1 MMKRSPVGPAHRQQ
15 GVALIVAL
23 LVLAIATGLAATMI
37 VRNQNSIGAT
47 SALVNGARAGE
58 LATSALVLAQAL
70 LDQDDRNIDG
80 PADAW
85 AQPLLGIPV
94 DQATMSLRV
103 VDLQGRF
110 NLNNLI
116 TADDKVNLVAKQRF
130 QKLLSVLRIQTDI
143 SNAVIDWIDR
153 NPNIEPLGAADAAN
167 QGTSTYLPAGRP
179 MLSVTELRAVR
190 GVTDSIYRQL
200 APYVAALPVGTPI
213 NLNSASST
221 VLAAL
226 GANVAVL
233 PGRGLPGEHTVGDNA
248 PGQVPPKNIG
258 SVADYLAQPMF
269 AGQTVPTDGLAV
281 NSQYFLCAVT
291 VHLDAV
297 TRQRYAIIVR
307 PMSGPSRI
315 IALSSEAC
323 LTGFYCL

>member
-1 MMKRSPVGPAHRQQ
+1 MRASSVGSIRGQR

-47 SALVNGARAGE
+47 SALVNGARADE
-58 LATSALVLAQAL
+58 LATSALALAQAL
-70 LDQDDRNIDG
+70 LDRDDRNIDG

-94 DQATMSLRV
+94 DQATMNLRV

-110 NLNNLI
+110 NLNDLI
-116 TADDKVNLVAKQRF
+116 TSDDKVNLVAKQRF
-130 QKLLSVLRIQTDI
+130 QTLLSTLGISTDI

-153 NPNIEPLGAADAAN
+153 NPNIEPLGAEDAAN
-167 QGTSTYLPAGRP
+167 QGTSAYLPAGRP

-190 GVTDSIYRQL
+190 GVTDTIYRQL
-200 APYVAALPVGTPI
+200 APYVAALPVGTLI
-213 NLNSASST
+213 NLNSAPAP
-221 VLAAL
+221 VLTAL
-226 GANVAVL
+226 GAN
-233 PGRGLPGEHTVGDNA
+233 PMGLTGMGTAGDSA
-248 PGQVPPKNIG
+248 PGAIQPKNIG
-258 SVADYLAQPMF
+258 SVADFLAQPMF
-269 AGQTVPTDGLAV
+269 AGRAVPADGLSV

-291 VHLDAV
+291 VHLDTV
-297 TRQRYAIIVR
+297 TRRRYAIIER

>member
-1 MMKRSPVGPAHRQQ
+1 MMKRPSVGSARGQQ

-23 LVLAIATGLAATMI
+23 LVLAIATGLATTMI
-37 VRNQNSIGAT
+37 VRNQNSIAVT

-85 AQPLLGIPV
+85 AQPLLEMPV

-130 QKLLSVLRIQTDI
+130 QKLLSVLRIQTDV

-153 NPNIEPLGAADAAN
+153 NPNIEPQGAEDAAY
-167 QGTSTYLPAGRP
+167 QGSSGYLPAGRP

-200 APYVAALPVGTPI
+200 APYVVALPVGTPI

-226 GANVAVL
+226 GANVAEL
-233 PGRGLPGEHTVGDNA
+233 PRVGLPGENA
-248 PGQVPPKNIG
+248 PGRIPPKNIG

-269 AGQTVPTDGLAV
+269 SGQTVPADGLTV

-297 TRQRYAIIVR
+297 TRQRYAIIER